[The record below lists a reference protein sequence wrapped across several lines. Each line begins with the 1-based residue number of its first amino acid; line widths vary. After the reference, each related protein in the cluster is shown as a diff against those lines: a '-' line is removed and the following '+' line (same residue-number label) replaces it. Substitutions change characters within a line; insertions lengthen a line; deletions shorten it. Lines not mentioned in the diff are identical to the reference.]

1 MPTKQFFEHK
11 VELTDAQII
20 ERAHLI
26 AKATAE
32 INRIEEEK
40 KQIPILRR
48 GITNYSRQIE
58 NGYIEWTASGEFHWN
73 TPSEGKVLITPVEEG
88 EFEPFT
94 REMTLQEKQEHSQLE
109 IVFEKPEVEAEKPA
123 KYKMKI
129 FKTFEEERQY
139 LLDKQYLNP
148 YEYALSEIAERPKYR
163 PEVIFCEA
171 GTKIKWCKY
180 GVYEVSY
187 KEKSM
192 RYARLVEV
200 FETIPEAKDH
210 ADLLN
215 SHAESKD
222 PEDERDLADIF
233 GTNEEENAPQN
244 EYYIEP
250 SNSKVFPWQITRR
263 SDDDPFVKTAPMT
276 YFRTKEEAEEYLA
289 KMLTEKEAAK

>member
-1 MPTKQFFEHK
+1 MSTKQFFEHK

-109 IVFEKPEVEAEKPA
+109 IVFEKPEADQKPFEDIYVEGSGNTWFVRSKSAEHGSLAYYHKEEQANRFMELLSIHQDIKKVHEIMREKVELLSPEV
-123 KYKMKI
+123 
-129 FKTFEEERQY
+129 EEET
-139 LLDKQYLNP
+139 
-148 YEYALSEIAERPKYR
+148 AA
-163 PEVIFCEA
+163 
-171 GTKIKWCKY
+171 
-180 GVYEVSY
+180 
-187 KEKSM
+187 
-192 RYARLVEV
+192 
-200 FETIPEAKDH
+200 DH
-210 ADLLN
+210 
-215 SHAESKD
+215 
-222 PEDERDLADIF
+222 EDDRDLAEIF
-233 GTNEEENAPQN
+233 GTNEEETAPQK

-250 SNSKVFPWQITRR
+250 STSKVLPWQITRR
-263 SDDDPFVKTAPMT
+263 NDDDPFIKTAPVN
-276 YFRTKEEAEEYLA
+276 YFRTKEEAEEHLT
-289 KMLTEKEAAK
+289 KMLAEKEAAK